1 MIQRVQSIF
10 LFFVAV
16 SMVFVMVYTLWEQ
29 VNQDQTEKMKLTAWT
44 LTTYAIENGAEGPVV
59 QQENKYIIGILA
71 IMAAI
76 IALFS
81 LSQFKNRT
89 RQMFLNMINS
99 LAMGFLL
106 GITVYQSYQAN
117 ATFNPSV
124 SGAFVLGFYAI
135 VAGIILNVL
144 SNRFI
149 RKDEML
155 VRSVDRIR

>member
-1 MIQRVQSIF
+1 MIQRVQTVF

-16 SMVFVMVYTLWEQ
+16 SMILVMVSTLWEQ
-29 VNQDQTEKMKLTAWT
+29 VNPDQTEKMRLTAWT
-44 LTTYAIENGAEGPVV
+44 LTTYSVMDGADGAVI
-59 QQENKYIIGILA
+59 QQRDNYYIGILA
-71 IMAAI
+71 IIAAI
-76 IALFS
+76 IAGYS

-89 RQMFLNMINS
+89 KQMFLNMINS
-99 LAMGFLL
+99 LVMGILL
-106 GITVYQSYQAN
+106 GVTVYQSYEAN
-117 ATFNPSV
+117 TEFNPTV
-124 SGAFVLGFYAI
+124 NGAFVLGFYAI